1 MDQSFTT
8 PDTVSYLLLGLG
20 LVAVIG
26 LTFIGSMLLRY
37 RNLQKDLQVIEQLQN
52 D

>member
-8 PDTVSYLLLGLG
+8 PDTINYLLLGLG
-20 LVAVIG
+20 VVALIG